1 MHAVIADA
9 DLCYPATSGKRL
21 RTLHLM
27 SRLARRHE
35 ITYVC
40 RCDALD
46 DETEKARAYLAGH
59 GIEVILVEQARS
71 RKSGP
76 LFYARLAAN
85 ILSPLPYSVASHAGR
100 RISAALRS
108 LVAGRHVDLW
118 QFEWPAYALA
128 LQDFTGARTVIAT
141 HNVESLIWQRYY
153 ETEPSVIKRWY
164 IKGQWHKYERFE
176 RRIYADATR
185 VVTCTEEDAVIV
197 RGSFGVPNV
206 DVVENG
212 MDKDYFDAVADVPR
226 EPKQILFLGA
236 LDYRPNVDALKLL
249 LERIFPAVRTREPE
263 ARLCI
268 VGRNPALALRQRAAA
283 TPNVELHAN
292 VPDVRP
298 FLARAGVMAVP
309 LRIGGGSRL
318 KILEALAAGLP
329 VVSTRVGAEGLELG
343 DGQELD
349 LVDDVER
356 MADRLV
362 EVICY
367 PARARALAQRGRRL
381 VRERYDWDVL
391 ADKLEQVWERCREA
405 PASAMSVKPRTTEVT
420 T

>member
-1 MHAVIADA
+1 MRAVIADA

-27 SRLARRHE
+27 QRLARRHE

-46 DETEKARAYLAGH
+46 AGAEQARAYLADQ
-59 GIEVILVEQARS
+59 GIEVMLVEQTRP

-85 ILSPLPYSVASHAGR
+85 MLSRLPYSVASHASRQIGNV
-100 RISAALRS
+100 LRS
-108 LVAGRHVDLW
+108 LAASGRVDVW
-118 QFEWPAYALA
+118 QFEWPAYASA
-128 LQDFTGARTVIAT
+128 LQGLSGARTVIAT

-153 ETEPSVIKRWY
+153 ETEPSPIKRWY
-164 IKGQWHKYERFE
+164 IKGQWHKYERCE
-176 RRIYADATR
+176 RHIYGGATR
-185 VVTCTEEDAVIV
+185 VVTCTEEDATIV
-197 RGSFGVPNV
+197 RGSFGMPNV

-212 MDKDYFDAVADVPR
+212 IDKGYFDAVADGTR

-236 LDYRPNVDALKLL
+236 LDYRPNVDAVNLL
-249 LERIFPAVRTREPE
+249 LDRIFPAVRTRESE

-268 VGRNPALALRQRAAA
+268 VGRNPAAALVQRVAAA
-283 TPNVELHAN
+283 PNVEVHAN
-292 VPDVRP
+292 VQDVRP
-298 FLARAGVMAVP
+298 FLAHSGVMAVP

-318 KILEALAAGLP
+318 KILEALAVGLP
-329 VVSTRVGAEGLELG
+329 VVSTRVGAEGLELS
-343 DGQELD
+343 DGQEID

-362 EVICY
+362 EVICH
-367 PARARALAQRGRRL
+367 PARARALAERGRQL

-391 ADKLEQVWERCREA
+391 AGKLEQVWERCIKV
-405 PASAMSVKPRTTEVT
+405 PASAKPQAAEVMT
-420 T
+420 